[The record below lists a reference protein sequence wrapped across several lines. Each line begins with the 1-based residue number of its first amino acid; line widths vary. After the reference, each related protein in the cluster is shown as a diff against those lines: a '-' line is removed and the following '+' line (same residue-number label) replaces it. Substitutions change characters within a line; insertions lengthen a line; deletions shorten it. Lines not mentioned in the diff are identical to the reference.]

1 MPLLY
6 HMTAA
11 YNDGSLN
18 GTLKTASVVG
28 KEDTAAGVF
37 AVQATG
43 RDGRH
48 SHAMRTTVRVAISSR
63 LLVVAR
69 ELAYKPYFFSQRI
82 IFFSHNKS
90 ANSTFSHD
98 LSVKRT
104 GQIVLEFEPCMDEF
118 YTFICAS
125 VIDSISVIIVMEF
138 R

>member
-98 LSVKRT
+98 LSVKQAQTNGAKFFQPR
-104 GQIVLEFEPCMDEF
+104 
-118 YTFICAS
+118 
-125 VIDSISVIIVMEF
+125 IDKMRSNRRQLSRRSLSIF
-138 R
+138 